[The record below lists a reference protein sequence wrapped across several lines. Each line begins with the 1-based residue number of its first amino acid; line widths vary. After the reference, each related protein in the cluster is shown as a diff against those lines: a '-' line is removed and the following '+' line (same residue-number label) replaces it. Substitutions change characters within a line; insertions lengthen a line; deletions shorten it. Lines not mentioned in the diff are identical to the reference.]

1 MRFGRGE
8 RNVVAKWDNV
18 SDTMS
23 FIQAPPALGNTYK
36 SDVVLRAFLENH
48 LPAEVFREIEPSLRE
63 MGALSGGPLHE
74 LLREDEASVPVLT
87 SWDPWGRRIDRIELT
102 RLWKET
108 LRISAEKGLVALP
121 YERRHGPFSRL
132 HQFAL
137 VHLFEPSSGVTS
149 CPLAMTDGAAKTL
162 FVSGHADLVARAL
175 PRLTA
180 RDPARAW
187 TSGQWMTERIGG
199 SDVAA
204 SETVARLEGD
214 TWRLYGTKWF
224 TSATT
229 SEMALTLARPE
240 GNPPGGKGLALF
252 YLETR
257 DGAGDPNGL
266 VIHRLKDKLG
276 TRMLPTAEL
285 DLVGARAVPV
295 KGLSNG
301 VKNITTMLNTTR
313 TWNAVAAVSGMRRAL
328 DLARDYAAKRVAFGT
343 PLSEKPLHAETLA
356 DLEAL
361 YAGAFLLTFRVV
373 ELLGRE
379 ENDALSER
387 EDGLLRLLTP
397 IAKLTTGKQAILVA
411 SEALEAFGG
420 AGYIEDTGLPRLL
433 RDAQVLP
440 LWEGTTNV
448 LALDLLR
455 ALTKVGGL
463 SPVEREVSRCLAG
476 AGGPL
481 GSAARSASEAV
492 RHAAAWLSRVPDTT
506 VREAGARRFALT
518 VGHALE
524 AALLVAEASHL
535 PDGHPL
541 RHAAARFARFPLDS
555 IRDDAPLEEARAL
568 LGAAEPVPAGPEP

>member
-1 MRFGRGE
+1 
-8 RNVVAKWDNV
+8 
-18 SDTMS
+18 MS
-23 FIQAPPALGNTYK
+23 FFQEPPSLSDPFEG
-36 SDVVLRAFLENH
+36 DVVLRAFLANH
-48 LPAEVFREIEPSLRE
+48 LPAEVLREIEPSLRE
-63 MGALSGGPLHE
+63 MSALAGGPLYE
-74 LLREDEASVPVLT
+74 LLRADEAAEPVLT
-87 SWDPWGRRIDRIELT
+87 SWDPWGRRVDRIELT
-102 RLWKET
+102 RLWKEA

-121 YERRHGPFSRL
+121 YERRHGAFSRL

-137 VHLFEPSSGVTS
+137 VYLFEPSSGVTS

-162 FVSGHADLVARAL
+162 SLSGNAGLASRAL
-175 PRLTA
+175 PRLIT

-199 SDVAA
+199 SDVGA
-204 SETVARLEGD
+204 SETVARRDGD
-214 TWRLYGTKWF
+214 AWRLWGTKWF
-224 TSATT
+224 TSAAT
-229 SEMALTLARPE
+229 SEIALTLARPE

-257 DGAGDPNGL
+257 DEAGNPNGL

-295 KGLSNG
+295 MGLSDG
-301 VKNITTMLNTTR
+301 VKNITTMLNITR
-313 TWNAVAAVSGMRRAL
+313 TWNAVAAVAGMRRAL
-328 DLARDYAAKRVAFGT
+328 DLARDYAGKRAAFGA

-361 YAGAFLLTFRVV
+361 FAGAFLLTFRVV

-379 ENDALSER
+379 ENGALAEGEES
-387 EDGLLRLLTP
+387 LLRLLTP

-455 ALTKVGGL
+455 ALAKTGGL
-463 SPVEREVSRCLAG
+463 APLEREVSRCIAG
-476 AGGPL
+476 VAGPL
-481 GSAARSASEAV
+481 ASAARSAAEAL
-492 RHAAAWLSRVPDTT
+492 RHAAAWLSSASDAADSQVL
-506 VREAGARRFALT
+506 EAGARRFALT
-518 VGHALE
+518 VGRALE
-524 AALLVAEASHL
+524 GALLVAEASRL

-555 IRDDAPLEEARAL
+555 IRDDAPLDEARAL
-568 LGAAEPVPAGPEP
+568 LTPIGSGL

>member
-1 MRFGRGE
+1 
-8 RNVVAKWDNV
+8 
-18 SDTMS
+18 MS
-23 FIQAPPALGNTYK
+23 FIQAPPALGNTYD
-36 SDVVLRAFLENH
+36 SDALLRTYLENH
-48 LPAEVFREIEPSLRE
+48 LPADVLREIEPSLRE
-63 MGALSGGPLHE
+63 MGALSGGPLHD
-74 LLREDEASVPVLT
+74 LLREDEGSIPVLT
-87 SWDPWGRRIDRIELT
+87 SWDPWGNRVDRIELT

-108 LRISAEKGLVALP
+108 LQISARKGLVALP

-162 FVSGHADLVARAL
+162 LVSGNADLAARAL
-175 PRLTA
+175 PHLTA

-199 SDVAA
+199 SDVAP
-204 SETVARLEGD
+204 SETVARLKGE

-240 GNPPGGKGLALF
+240 GNPPGGRGLALF

-257 DGAGDPNGL
+257 DETGLPNGL

-285 DLVGARAVPV
+285 DLVGSRAVPV

-328 DLARDYAAKRVAFGT
+328 DLARDYAGKRVAFGT
-343 PLSEKPLHAETLA
+343 PISEKPLHAETLA

-379 ENDALSER
+379 ESGTLPE
-387 EDGLLRLLTP
+387 EEGGLLRLLTP
-397 IAKLTTGKQAILVA
+397 VAKLTTGKQAIAVA

-455 ALTKVGGL
+455 AISKGRGL
-463 SPVEREVSRCLAG
+463 VPIEREVSRCLAG
-476 AGGPL
+476 AVGPL
-481 GSAARSASEAV
+481 GSAVRAASDAV
-492 RHAAAWLSRVPDTT
+492 RHAADWLSRVPDTT
-506 VREAGARRFALT
+506 ALEAGARRFALT
-518 VGHALE
+518 VGHAMEL
-524 AALLVAEASHL
+524 ALLVQEASRL
-535 PDGHPL
+535 PEGDPL
-541 RHAAARFARFPLDS
+541 RHAAARFALFHLDA
-555 IRDDAPLEEARAL
+555 IRDDAPLEEAGAL
-568 LGAAEPVPAGPEP
+568 LGRAESVPAGRVP

>member
-1 MRFGRGE
+1 
-8 RNVVAKWDNV
+8 
-18 SDTMS
+18 MS
-23 FIQAPPALGNTYK
+23 FIQAPPALGNTFE
-36 SDVVLRAFLENH
+36 SDVVLRAFLANH

-63 MGALSGGPLHE
+63 MGALAGGPLHD

-162 FVSGHADLVARAL
+162 VVSGNAHLAARAL

-187 TSGQWMTERIGG
+187 TSGQWMTERTGG
-199 SDVAA
+199 SDVGV

-214 TWRLYGTKWF
+214 TWQLYGTKWF

-257 DGAGDPNGL
+257 NEAGDPNGI

-295 KGLSNG
+295 DGLSNG
-301 VKNITTMLNTTR
+301 VKSITTMLNMTR

-328 DLARDYAAKRVAFGT
+328 DLARDYAAKRVAFGA

-373 ELLGRE
+373 ELVGRE
-379 ENDALSER
+379 ENDALSDG
-387 EDGLLRLLTP
+387 EDALLRLLTP

-420 AGYIEDTGLPRLL
+420 AGYVEDTGLPRLL

-463 SPVEREVSRCLAG
+463 APVEREVSRCLAG
-476 AGGPL
+476 AAGAAGPL
-481 GSAARSASEAV
+481 GTAARSISEAAK
-492 RHAAAWLSRVPDTT
+492 HAAAWLSRVSDVT
-506 VREAGARRFALT
+506 VLEAGARRFALT

-524 AALLVAEASHL
+524 AALLVAEASRL

-555 IRDDAPLEEARAL
+555 IRDDAPIEEARAL
-568 LGAAEPVPAGPEP
+568 LGFPEPVPAGRET

>member
-1 MRFGRGE
+1 
-8 RNVVAKWDNV
+8 
-18 SDTMS
+18 MS
-23 FIQAPPALGNTYK
+23 FTQAPPSLGNTYE
-36 SDVVLRAFLENH
+36 SDPVLRTFLENH
-48 LPAEVFREIEPSLRE
+48 LPAEVLREIEPSLRE
-63 MGALSGGPLHE
+63 MGSLSGGPLHE

-108 LRISAEKGLVALP
+108 LRMSAEKGLVAIP
-121 YERRHGPFSRL
+121 YERRHGPYSRL

-162 FVSGHADLVARAL
+162 LTSGNADLAARAL

-199 SDVAA
+199 SDVAE

-257 DGAGDPNGL
+257 DEAGDPNGL
-266 VIHRLKDKLG
+266 AIHRLKDKLG

-301 VKNITTMLNTTR
+301 VKNITTMLNMTR

-328 DLARDYAAKRVAFGT
+328 DLARDYAAKRVAFGA
-343 PLSEKPLHAETLA
+343 PLSEKPLHARDSRGPRGALRRGVPPHVPGRRAPRARGKRRSLGGRGRAPPAPDA
-356 DLEAL
+356 DREADDGK
-361 YAGAFLLTFRVV
+361 AGHLRRERGPRGVRRRRIHREHRPSTPSQRRSGPAA
-373 ELLGRE
+373 LGR
-379 ENDALSER
+379 DDER
-387 EDGLLRLLTP
+387 PRPRPPPGAHEGRRARSRRARGLTMPRGSRRTARSRGPERL
-397 IAKLTTGKQAILVA
+397 
-411 SEALEAFGG
+411 GG
-420 AGYIEDTGLPRLL
+420 GPARGRLALPRPGHDGARGRRAAVRPDGGPRPRGRAPRRRGLAPARRTPFAARGRAL
-433 RDAQVLP
+433 RP
-440 LWEGTTNV
+440 LSPRFDPGRR
-448 LALDLLR
+448 AARGGPGASRSRRARPRRAR
-455 ALTKVGGL
+455 ALTA
-463 SPVEREVSRCLAG
+463 SR
-476 AGGPL
+476 
-481 GSAARSASEAV
+481 
-492 RHAAAWLSRVPDTT
+492 T
-506 VREAGARRFALT
+506 
-518 VGHALE
+518 
-524 AALLVAEASHL
+524 
-535 PDGHPL
+535 
-541 RHAAARFARFPLDS
+541 
-555 IRDDAPLEEARAL
+555 
-568 LGAAEPVPAGPEP
+568 

>member
-1 MRFGRGE
+1 MAFFQ
-8 RNVVAKWDNV
+8 D
-18 SDTMS
+18 
-23 FIQAPPALGNTYK
+23 PPALGDPFEE
-36 SDVVLRAFLENH
+36 DVVLRAYLANH
-48 LPAEVFREIEPSLRE
+48 VPPEVLREIEPSLRE
-63 MGALSGGPLHE
+63 MGALASGPLHA

-87 SWDPWGRRIDRIELT
+87 SWDPWGRRVDRIELT

-108 LRISAEKGLVALP
+108 LRISAETGLVALP
-121 YERRHGPFSRL
+121 YERKHGPFSRL

-137 VHLFEPSSGVTS
+137 VYLFEPSSGVTS

-162 FVSGHADLVARAL
+162 LLSGNAALAARAL
-175 PRLTA
+175 PRLTS
-180 RDPARAW
+180 RDAARAW

-199 SDVAA
+199 SDVAR
-204 SETVARLEGD
+204 SETVARPDGD
-214 TWRLYGTKWF
+214 AWRLYGTKFF

-229 SEMALTLARPE
+229 SEIALTLARPE
-240 GNPPGGKGLALF
+240 GNPAGGKGLALF

-257 DGAGDPNGL
+257 DEAGLPNGL

-285 DLVGARAVPV
+285 DLVGTRAVPV
-295 KGLSNG
+295 KGLSDG

-313 TWNAVAAVSGMRRAL
+313 TWNAVAAVAGMRRAL

-343 PLSEKPLHAETLA
+343 PLSAKPLHAETLA
-356 DLEAL
+356 DVEAL
-361 YAGAFLLTFRVV
+361 FAGAFFLTFRVV

-379 ENDALSER
+379 ENGALR
-387 EDGLLRLLTP
+387 EGEEGLLRLLTP

-455 ALTKVGGL
+455 AIRKVGGL
-463 SPVEREVSRCLAG
+463 APLEHEVVRCVAG
-476 AGGPL
+476 AAGPL
-481 GSAARSASEAV
+481 EPAGRRASDAV
-492 RHAAAWLSRVPDTT
+492 RHAALWLSRVPDTAAL
-506 VREAGARRFALT
+506 EAGARRFALT
-518 VGHALE
+518 LGHALE
-524 AALLVAEASHL
+524 AALLVSEASRQ

-541 RHAAARFARFPLDS
+541 RHAAVRLARFPLDA
-555 IRDDAPLEEARAL
+555 IRDDAPLEEAGAL
-568 LGAAEPVPAGPEP
+568 LGALEPVTAGR

>member
-1 MRFGRGE
+1 
-8 RNVVAKWDNV
+8 
-18 SDTMS
+18 MS
-23 FIQAPPALGNTYK
+23 FIQAPPALGNTYD
-36 SDVVLRAFLENH
+36 SDALLRTYLENH
-48 LPAEVFREIEPSLRE
+48 LPAEVLREIEPSLRE
-63 MGALSGGPLHE
+63 MGALAGGPLHE
-74 LLREDEASVPVLT
+74 LFREDEASVPVLT
-87 SWDPWGRRIDRIELT
+87 SWDPWGRRVDRIELT

-108 LRISAEKGLVALP
+108 LQISARKGLVALP

-162 FVSGHADLVARAL
+162 LVSGNADLAARAL
-175 PRLTA
+175 PHLTA

-199 SDVAA
+199 SDVAP
-204 SETVARLEGD
+204 SETVARIEGD

-240 GNPPGGKGLALF
+240 GNPSGGRGLALF

-257 DGAGDPNGL
+257 DEAGLPNGL

-285 DLVGARAVPV
+285 DLVGSRAVPV

-301 VKNITTMLNTTR
+301 VKNITTMLNMTR

-328 DLARDYAAKRVAFGT
+328 DLARDYAGKRVAFGT
-343 PLSEKPLHAETLA
+343 PISEKPLHAETLA

-379 ENDALSER
+379 ESGTLPE
-387 EDGLLRLLTP
+387 EEGGLLRLLTP
-397 IAKLTTGKQAILVA
+397 VAKLTTGKQAIAVA

-455 ALTKVGGL
+455 AISKGRSLV
-463 SPVEREVSRCLAG
+463 PIEREVSRCLAS
-476 AGGPL
+476 AVGPL
-481 GSAARSASEAV
+481 GSAVRAASDAV
-492 RHAAAWLSRVPDTT
+492 RHAADWLSRVPDTT
-506 VREAGARRFALT
+506 ALEAGARRFALT
-518 VGHALE
+518 VGHAMEL
-524 AALLVAEASHL
+524 ALLVHEASRL
-535 PDGHPL
+535 PEGDPL
-541 RHAAARFARFPLDS
+541 RHAAARFARFPLDA
-555 IRDDAPLEEARAL
+555 IRDDAPLEEAGAL
-568 LGAAEPVPAGPEP
+568 LGRAESVPAGRVP

>member
-1 MRFGRGE
+1 MAFFQ
-8 RNVVAKWDNV
+8 D
-18 SDTMS
+18 
-23 FIQAPPALGNTYK
+23 PPALGDPFEE
-36 SDVVLRAFLENH
+36 DVVLRAYLANH
-48 LPAEVFREIEPSLRE
+48 VPPEVLREIEPSLRE
-63 MGALSGGPLHE
+63 MGALASGPLHA

-87 SWDPWGRRIDRIELT
+87 SWDPWGRRVDRIELT

-108 LRISAEKGLVALP
+108 LRISAETGLVALP
-121 YERRHGPFSRL
+121 YERKHGPFSRL

-137 VHLFEPSSGVTS
+137 VYLFEPSSGVTS

-162 FVSGHADLVARAL
+162 LLSGNAALAARAL
-175 PRLTA
+175 PRLTS
-180 RDPARAW
+180 RDAARAW

-199 SDVAA
+199 SDVAR
-204 SETVARLEGD
+204 SETVARPDGD
-214 TWRLYGTKWF
+214 AWRLYGTKFF

-229 SEMALTLARPE
+229 SEIALTLARPE
-240 GNPPGGKGLALF
+240 GNPAGGKGLALF

-257 DGAGDPNGL
+257 DEAGLPNGL

-285 DLVGARAVPV
+285 DLVGTRAVPV
-295 KGLSNG
+295 KGLSDG

-313 TWNAVAAVSGMRRAL
+313 TWNAVAAVAGMRRAL

-343 PLSEKPLHAETLA
+343 PLSAKPLHAETLA
-356 DLEAL
+356 DVEAL
-361 YAGAFLLTFRVV
+361 FAGAFFLTFRVV

-379 ENDALSER
+379 ENGALR
-387 EDGLLRLLTP
+387 EGEEGLLRLLTP

-455 ALTKVGGL
+455 AIRKVGGL
-463 SPVEREVSRCLAG
+463 APLEHEVVRSVAG
-476 AGGPL
+476 AAGPL
-481 GSAARSASEAV
+481 EPAGRRASDAV
-492 RHAAAWLSRVPDTT
+492 RHAALWLSRVPDTAAL
-506 VREAGARRFALT
+506 EAGARRFALT
-518 VGHALE
+518 LGHALE
-524 AALLVAEASHL
+524 AALLVSEASRQ

-541 RHAAARFARFPLDS
+541 RHAAVRLARFPLDA
-555 IRDDAPLEEARAL
+555 IRDDAPLEEAGAL
-568 LGAAEPVPAGPEP
+568 LGALEPVTAGR

>member
-1 MRFGRGE
+1 
-8 RNVVAKWDNV
+8 
-18 SDTMS
+18 MS
-23 FIQAPPALGNTYK
+23 FFQDPPALGDPFEG
-36 SDVVLRAFLENH
+36 DVVLRAYLASH
-48 LPAEVFREIEPSLRE
+48 LPGDILREIEPSLRE
-63 MGALSGGPLHE
+63 MGALARGPLHA
-74 LLREDEASVPVLT
+74 LLREDEGSVPVLT

-121 YERRHGPFSRL
+121 YERRHGPYSRL

-137 VHLFEPSSGVTS
+137 VYLFEPSSGVTS

-162 FVSGHADLVARAL
+162 LVSGNAALAARAL

-180 RDPARAW
+180 RDGARAW

-199 SDVAA
+199 SDVAS
-204 SETVARLEGD
+204 SETVARGD
-214 TWRLYGTKWF
+214 GDVWRLWGTKWF

-240 GNPPGGKGLALF
+240 GNPPGGRGLALF

-257 DGAGDPNGL
+257 DEAGLPNGL

-313 TWNAVAAVSGMRRAL
+313 TWNAVAAISGMRRAL
-328 DLARDYAAKRVAFGT
+328 DLARDYASRRVAFGA
-343 PLSEKPLHAETLA
+343 PLSEKPLHVETLA

-361 YAGAFLLTFRVV
+361 FAGAFLLTFRVV

-379 ENDALSER
+379 ENNSLGEG
-387 EDGLLRLLTP
+387 EEGLLRLLTP
-397 IAKLTTGKQAILVA
+397 IAKLTTGKQAIVVA
-411 SEALEAFGG
+411 SEGLEAFGG

-455 ALTKVGGL
+455 AISKLGGAAPL
-463 SPVEREVSRCLAG
+463 EREVSRCLAG
-476 AGGPL
+476 ARGPL
-481 GSAARSASEAV
+481 ETAARTAAEAL
-492 RHAAAWLSRVPDTT
+492 RHAAAWMARVPDTAAL
-506 VREAGARRFALT
+506 EAGARRFAMTL
-518 VGHALE
+518 GHAVEL
-524 AALLVAEASHL
+524 ALLVSEASRM

-555 IRDDAPLEEARAL
+555 VRDDAPLEEANAL
-568 LGAAEPVPAGPEP
+568 LGAAEPVPAGREP

>member
-1 MRFGRGE
+1 
-8 RNVVAKWDNV
+8 
-18 SDTMS
+18 MS
-23 FIQAPPALGNTYK
+23 FIQAPPSLGDTYA
-36 SDVVLRAFLENH
+36 SDVLLRTFLENH
-48 LPAEVFREIEPSLRE
+48 VPAEVLREIEPSLRE
-63 MGALSGGPLHE
+63 MGALSGGPLHD
-74 LLREDEASVPVLT
+74 LLREDEASIPVLT
-87 SWDPWGRRIDRIELT
+87 SWDPWGRRIDRIDLT

-108 LRISAEKGLVALP
+108 LRISAERGLVALP

-162 FVSGHADLVARAL
+162 VVSGNADLAARAL

-199 SDVAA
+199 SDVGE

-214 TWRLYGTKWF
+214 SWRLYGTKWF

-257 DGAGDPNGL
+257 DEAGNPNGL

-285 DLVGARAVPV
+285 DLVGTRAVPV
-295 KGLSNG
+295 MGLSNG

-328 DLARDYAAKRVAFGT
+328 DLARDYAAKRVAFGA
-343 PLSEKPLHAETLA
+343 PLAGKPLHAETLA
-356 DLEAL
+356 DVEAL

-379 ENDALSER
+379 ENGALSEG
-387 EDGLLRLLTP
+387 EDRLLRILTP
-397 IAKLTTGKQAILVA
+397 IAKLTTGKQAILIA

-420 AGYIEDTGLPRLL
+420 AGYVEDTGLPRLL

-455 ALTKVGGL
+455 AISKTGGL
-463 SPVEREVSRCLAG
+463 GPVEREVTRCLAG
-476 AGGPL
+476 AR
-481 GSAARSASEAV
+481 GSLESVARSISNAV
-492 RHAAAWLSRVPDTT
+492 RHAAAWLSRVPDTAAL
-506 VREAGARRFALT
+506 EAGARRFALT
-518 VGHALE
+518 VGHAVE
-524 AALLVAEASHL
+524 AALLVAEASRM
-535 PDGHPL
+535 PDGHVL
-541 RHAAARFARFPLDS
+541 RHAAARFARFPIDS

-568 LGAAEPVPAGPEP
+568 LGTAEPVPAGREP

>member
-1 MRFGRGE
+1 MGRAAISEATVQPGS
-8 RNVVAKWDNV
+8 WDNV
-18 SDTMS
+18 IGTMP
-23 FIQAPPALGNTYK
+23 FIQAPPAIGNTYE
-36 SDVVLRAFLENH
+36 SDLLLRTFLEVR

-63 MGALSGGPLHE
+63 MGALSGGPLHD

-87 SWDPWGRRIDRIELT
+87 SWDPWGRRIDRIDLT

-108 LRISAEKGLVALP
+108 LRISAEAGLVALP

-162 FVSGHADLVARAL
+162 FLSGNADLAARAL

-180 RDPARAW
+180 RDPALAW

-199 SDVAA
+199 SDVGG
-204 SETVARLEGD
+204 SETVARREGD
-214 TWRLYGTKWF
+214 TWRLHGTKWF

-257 DGAGDPNGL
+257 DESGNPNGL

-295 KGLSNG
+295 MGLKNG
-301 VKNITTMLNTTR
+301 VKNITTMLNITR

-328 DLARDYAAKRVAFGT
+328 DLARDYAAKRVAFGA
-343 PLSEKPLHAETLA
+343 PLSEKPLHVETLA
-356 DLEAL
+356 DIEAL

-379 ENDALSER
+379 ENGALSEG

-420 AGYIEDTGLPRLL
+420 AGYVEDTGLPRLL

-455 ALTKVGGL
+455 AISKGDGL
-463 SPVEREVSRCLAG
+463 APVEREVSRCLAG
-476 AGGPL
+476 AGGAL
-481 GSAARSASEAV
+481 GPAARSVSEAIH
-492 RHAAAWLSRVPDTT
+492 HAAAWLSRVPDTAAL
-506 VREAGARRFALT
+506 EAGARRFALT

-524 AALLVAEASHL
+524 AALLVAEASRQ
-535 PDGHPL
+535 PDGHPV
-541 RHAAARFARFPLDS
+541 RHAAARFARFPIDS
-555 IRDDAPLEEARAL
+555 IRDDAPLEEAEAL
-568 LGAAEPVPAGPEP
+568 LETGLESPQ

>member
-1 MRFGRGE
+1 
-8 RNVVAKWDNV
+8 
-18 SDTMS
+18 MS
-23 FIQAPPALGNTYK
+23 FIQVPPALGNTYE
-36 SDVVLRAFLENH
+36 SDALLRTFLENR
-48 LPAEVFREIEPSLRE
+48 LPTEVFREIEPSLRE
-63 MGALSGGPLHE
+63 MGALSGGPLHD
-74 LLREDEASVPVLT
+74 LFFEDQASIPVLT
-87 SWDPWGRRIDRIELT
+87 SWDPWGRRIDRIDLT
-102 RLWKET
+102 PLWKET

-137 VHLFEPSSGVTS
+137 VQLFEPSSGVTS

-162 FVSGHADLVARAL
+162 VVSGNADLAARAL

-180 RDPARAW
+180 RNPALAW

-199 SDVAA
+199 SDVGE

-214 TWRLYGTKWF
+214 SWRLYGTKWF

-252 YLETR
+252 YLEIR
-257 DGAGDPNGL
+257 DEAGNPNGL
-266 VIHRLKDKLG
+266 LIHRLKDKLG

-285 DLVGARAVPV
+285 DLVGARAIPV
-295 KGLSNG
+295 MGLTNG
-301 VKNITTMLNTTR
+301 VKNITTMLNMTR

-328 DLARDYAAKRVAFGT
+328 DLARDYASKRVAFGA

-356 DLEAL
+356 DIEAL

-379 ENDALSER
+379 ENGALLEG
-387 EDGLLRLLTP
+387 EEGLLRLLTP
-397 IAKLTTGKQAILVA
+397 IAKLTTGKQAIVIA

-420 AGYIEDTGLPRLL
+420 AGYVEDTGLPRLL

-448 LALDLLR
+448 LSLDLLR
-455 ALTKVGGL
+455 AISKAGGL
-463 SPVEREVSRCLAG
+463 APVEREVSRCLAG
-476 AGGPL
+476 ARGPL
-481 GSAARSASEAV
+481 EPVARSISNAV

-506 VREAGARRFALT
+506 VLEAGARRFALT
-518 VGHALE
+518 VGHAVE
-524 AALLVAEASHL
+524 AALLVAEASRT

-541 RHAAARFARFPLDS
+541 RHAAARFARFPIDS

-568 LGAAEPVPAGPEP
+568 LRAAEPVPAGREP

>member
-1 MRFGRGE
+1 
-8 RNVVAKWDNV
+8 
-18 SDTMS
+18 MS
-23 FIQAPPALGNTYK
+23 FFQEPPSLGDPFAR
-36 SDVVLRAFLENH
+36 DVVLRAFLANH
-48 LPAEVFREIEPSLRE
+48 LPAEVLAEIEPSLRE
-63 MGALSGGPLHE
+63 MSGLASGPLYE
-74 LLREDEASVPVLT
+74 LLRADEGALPVLT
-87 SWDPWGRRIDRIELT
+87 SWDPWGRRVDRIELT
-102 RLWKET
+102 HLWKET
-108 LRISAEKGLVALP
+108 LRISAEKGLVAIP
-121 YERRHGPFSRL
+121 YERRHGAFSRV

-162 FVSGHADLVARAL
+162 SVSGNARLAARAL
-175 PRLTA
+175 PRLTT

-199 SDVAA
+199 SDVGA
-204 SETVARLEGD
+204 SQTVARLESD
-214 TWRLYGTKWF
+214 VWRLYGTKWF

-229 SEMALTLARPE
+229 AEIALTLARPE

-257 DGAGDPNGL
+257 DESGNPNGL

-285 DLVGARAVPV
+285 DLAGARSIPV
-295 KGLSNG
+295 KGLSDG
-301 VKNITTMLNTTR
+301 VKNITPMLNITR

-343 PLSEKPLHAETLA
+343 TLSEKPLHAETLA

-379 ENDALSER
+379 ENDALL
-387 EDGLLRLLTP
+387 DGEGALLRLLTP
-397 IAKLTTGKQAILVA
+397 IAKLTTGKQAIVVA

-420 AGYIEDTGLPRLL
+420 AGYVEDTGLPRLL

-455 ALTKVGGL
+455 ALTKAGGMAPL
-463 SPVEREVSRCLAG
+463 EREVSRCAAG
-476 AGGPL
+476 AAGPL
-481 GSAARSASEAV
+481 ASAARSATDAV
-492 RHAAAWLSRVPDTT
+492 RHAAAWLTRVTDSVDSTAL
-506 VREAGARRFALT
+506 EAGARRFALT
-518 VGHALE
+518 AGHAVE
-524 AALLVAEASHL
+524 AALLVAEASRL

-555 IRDDAPLEEARAL
+555 IRDDAALEEARAL
-568 LGAAEPVPAGPEP
+568 LGRAENPAIARR

>member
-1 MRFGRGE
+1 MPFFQ
-8 RNVVAKWDNV
+8 D
-18 SDTMS
+18 
-23 FIQAPPALGNTYK
+23 PPALGDPFEG
-36 SDVVLRAFLENH
+36 DVVLRAFLAH
-48 LPAEVFREIEPSLRE
+48 HVPPQVLQEIEPSLRE
-63 MGALSGGPLHE
+63 MGALASGPLHD

-87 SWDPWGRRIDRIELT
+87 SWDPWGRRVDRIQLT

-108 LRISAEKGLVALP
+108 LRISAEKGLVAIP
-121 YERRHGPFSRL
+121 YERRHGPYSRL

-149 CPLAMTDGAAKTL
+149 CPLAMTDGAARTL
-162 FVSGHADLVARAL
+162 LVSGHADLAARAL
-175 PRLTA
+175 PHLTA
-180 RDPARAW
+180 RDPTRAW

-199 SDVAA
+199 SDVAS
-204 SETVARLEGD
+204 SETEARLEGGA
-214 TWRLYGTKWF
+214 WRLYGTKWF

-240 GNPPGGKGLALF
+240 GSPPGGKGLALF

-257 DGAGDPNGL
+257 DEAGNPNGI

-285 DLVGARAVPV
+285 DLVGALAVPV
-295 KGLSNG
+295 KGLSDG
-301 VKNITTMLNTTR
+301 VKNITTMLNVTR

-328 DLARDYAAKRVAFGT
+328 DLARDYAARRVAFGA
-343 PLSEKPLHAETLA
+343 PLSAKPLHAETLA

-361 YAGAFLLTFRVV
+361 HAGAFLLAFRVV

-379 ENDALSER
+379 ENGALSAD

-397 IAKLTTGKQAILVA
+397 IAKLTTGKQAIVVA

-420 AGYIEDTGLPRLL
+420 AGYVEDTGLPRLL

-455 ALTKVGGL
+455 ALAKGTGL
-463 SPVEREVSRCLAG
+463 APVEAEVARCLAG
-476 AGGPL
+476 AGGL
-481 GSAARSASEAV
+481 GSAARRASEAV
-492 RHAAAWLSRVPDTT
+492 RHAAAWLSRAPDSEAL
-506 VREAGARRFALT
+506 EAGARRFALT

-524 AALLVAEASHL
+524 AALLVAEASRL
-535 PDGHPL
+535 PEGHPL

-568 LGAAEPVPAGPEP
+568 LGAAEPAPAAR

>member
-1 MRFGRGE
+1 
-8 RNVVAKWDNV
+8 
-18 SDTMS
+18 MS
-23 FIQAPPALGNTYK
+23 FIQAPPALGNTYEGD
-36 SDVVLRAFLENH
+36 SILRTYLENR

-87 SWDPWGRRIDRIELT
+87 SWDPWGRRIDRIDLT

-108 LRISAEKGLVALP
+108 LRISAEAGLVALP
-121 YERRHGPFSRL
+121 YERRQGPFSRL

-149 CPLAMTDGAAKTL
+149 CSLAMTDGAAKTL
-162 FVSGHADLVARAL
+162 FLSGNADLAARAL

-180 RDPARAW
+180 RDPALAW

-199 SDVAA
+199 SDVGG

-240 GNPPGGKGLALF
+240 GNPPGGRGLALF

-257 DGAGDPNGL
+257 DESGEPNGL

-295 KGLSNG
+295 MGLTNG
-301 VKNITTMLNTTR
+301 VKNITMMLNTTR

-328 DLARDYAAKRVAFGT
+328 DLARDYAAKRAAFGA
-343 PLSEKPLHAETLA
+343 PLAEKPLHVETLA
-356 DLEAL
+356 DIEAL

-379 ENDALSER
+379 ENGALSEG
-387 EDGLLRLLTP
+387 EDGVLRLLTP
-397 IAKLTTGKQAILVA
+397 IAKLTTGKQAILIA

-420 AGYIEDTGLPRLL
+420 AGYVEDTGLPRLL

-455 ALTKVGGL
+455 AISKGDGL
-463 SPVEREVSRCLAG
+463 APIEREVERCLAG
-476 AGGPL
+476 AGGML
-481 GSAARSASEAV
+481 GAASRRVSEAI
-492 RHAAAWLSRVPDTT
+492 RHASAWLSRVPDTAT
-506 VREAGARRFALT
+506 LEAGARRFALT

-524 AALLVAEASHL
+524 AALLVAEASRR

-541 RHAAARFARFPLDS
+541 RLAAARFARFPLDS
-555 IRDDAPLEEARAL
+555 IRDDAPLDEARAL
-568 LGAAEPVPAGPEP
+568 LEAGTRIPAVTRS

>member
-1 MRFGRGE
+1 MAFFQ
-8 RNVVAKWDNV
+8 D
-18 SDTMS
+18 
-23 FIQAPPALGNTYK
+23 PPALGDPFEE
-36 SDVVLRAFLENH
+36 DVVLRAYLANH
-48 LPAEVFREIEPSLRE
+48 VPPEVLREIEPSLRE
-63 MGALSGGPLHE
+63 MGALASGPLHA

-87 SWDPWGRRIDRIELT
+87 SWDPWGRRVDRIELT

-108 LRISAEKGLVALP
+108 LRISAETGLVALP
-121 YERRHGPFSRL
+121 YERKHGPFSRL

-137 VHLFEPSSGVTS
+137 VYLFEPSSGVTS

-162 FVSGHADLVARAL
+162 LLSGNAALAARAL
-175 PRLTA
+175 PRLTS
-180 RDPARAW
+180 RDAARAW

-199 SDVAA
+199 SDVAR
-204 SETVARLEGD
+204 SETVARPDGD
-214 TWRLYGTKWF
+214 AWRLYGTKFF

-229 SEMALTLARPE
+229 SEIALTLARPE
-240 GNPPGGKGLALF
+240 GNPAGGKGLALF
-252 YLETR
+252 YLETS
-257 DGAGDPNGL
+257 DEAGLPNGL

-285 DLVGARAVPV
+285 DLVGTRAVPV
-295 KGLSNG
+295 KGLSDG

-313 TWNAVAAVSGMRRAL
+313 TWNAVAAVAGMRRAL

-343 PLSEKPLHAETLA
+343 PLSAKPLHAETLA
-356 DLEAL
+356 DVEAL
-361 YAGAFLLTFRVV
+361 FAGAFFLTFRVV

-379 ENDALSER
+379 ENGALR
-387 EDGLLRLLTP
+387 EGEEGLLRLLTP

-455 ALTKVGGL
+455 AIRKVGGL
-463 SPVEREVSRCLAG
+463 APLEHEVVRSVAG
-476 AGGPL
+476 AAGPL
-481 GSAARSASEAV
+481 EPAGRRASDAV
-492 RHAAAWLSRVPDTT
+492 RHAALWLSRVPDTAAL
-506 VREAGARRFALT
+506 EAGARRFALT
-518 VGHALE
+518 LGHALE
-524 AALLVAEASHL
+524 AALLVSEASRQ

-541 RHAAARFARFPLDS
+541 RHAAVRLARFPLDA
-555 IRDDAPLEEARAL
+555 IRDDAPLEEAGAL
-568 LGAAEPVPAGPEP
+568 LGALEPVTAGR

>member
-1 MRFGRGE
+1 
-8 RNVVAKWDNV
+8 
-18 SDTMS
+18 MS
-23 FIQAPPALGNTYK
+23 FIQAPPALGNTYE
-36 SDVVLRAFLENH
+36 SDALLRTFLENH
-48 LPAEVFREIEPSLRE
+48 LPAEVLREIEPSLTE

-162 FVSGHADLVARAL
+162 VVSENADLAARAL

-199 SDVAA
+199 SDVGE
-204 SETVARLEGD
+204 SETVARLEGG
-214 TWRLYGTKWF
+214 TWRLYGNKWF

-257 DGAGDPNGL
+257 NETGEPNGL

-285 DLVGARAVPV
+285 DLVGTRAMPV
-295 KGLSNG
+295 MGLTNG
-301 VKNITTMLNTTR
+301 VKNITTMLNMTR

-328 DLARDYAAKRVAFGT
+328 DLARDYASKRVAFGA
-343 PLSEKPLHAETLA
+343 PLAEKPLHAETLA
-356 DLEAL
+356 DIEAL

-379 ENDALSER
+379 ENGALCEG

-397 IAKLTTGKQAILVA
+397 IAKLTTGKQAIVIA

-420 AGYIEDTGLPRLL
+420 AGYVEDTGLPRLL

-448 LALDLLR
+448 LSLDLLR
-455 ALTKVGGL
+455 AISKAGGL
-463 SPVEREVSRCLAG
+463 APVEREISRCLA
-476 AGGPL
+476 AVP
-481 GSAARSASEAV
+481 GSLEPAARSISNTF

-506 VREAGARRFALT
+506 TLEAGARRFALT
-518 VGHALE
+518 VGHAVE
-524 AALLVAEASHL
+524 GALLVAEASRM
-535 PDGHPL
+535 PDEHPL
-541 RHAAARFARFPLDS
+541 RHAAARFARFPIDS

-568 LGAAEPVPAGPEP
+568 RDLSFDPGRRAAGAPS

>member
-1 MRFGRGE
+1 
-8 RNVVAKWDNV
+8 
-18 SDTMS
+18 MS
-23 FIQAPPALGNTYK
+23 FFQEPPALGNLYEG
-36 SDVVLRAFLENH
+36 DAVLRAFLANH
-48 LPAEVFREIEPSLRE
+48 LPAEVLREIEPSLRE
-63 MGALSGGPLHE
+63 MSALAGGPLYE
-74 LLREDEASVPVLT
+74 LLRADESAEPVLT
-87 SWDPWGRRIDRIELT
+87 SWDPWGRRVDRIELT

-121 YERRHGPFSRL
+121 YERRHGAFSRL

-137 VHLFEPSSGVTS
+137 VYLFEPSSGVTS

-162 FVSGHADLVARAL
+162 SLSGNAGLASRAL
-175 PRLTA
+175 PRLIT

-199 SDVAA
+199 SDVGA

-214 TWRLYGTKWF
+214 AWRLWGTKWF
-224 TSATT
+224 TSAAT
-229 SEMALTLARPE
+229 SEIALTLARPE

-257 DGAGDPNGL
+257 DEAGNPNGL
-266 VIHRLKDKLG
+266 VVHRLKDKLG

-285 DLVGARAVPV
+285 DLVGARAVAV
-295 KGLSNG
+295 KGLTDG
-301 VKNITTMLNTTR
+301 VKNITTMLNITR

-328 DLARDYAAKRVAFGT
+328 DLARDYAGKRVAFGG

-361 YAGAFLLTFRVV
+361 FAGAFFLTFRVV

-379 ENDALSER
+379 ENGALAEGEES
-387 EDGLLRLLTP
+387 LLRLLTP

-455 ALTKVGGL
+455 ALGKAGGL
-463 SPVEREVSRCLAG
+463 APIEREVSRCIAG
-476 AGGPL
+476 AAGPL
-481 GSAARSASEAV
+481 ASAARSAAEGV
-492 RHAAAWLSRVPDTT
+492 RHAGAWLSRTSDPQAL
-506 VREAGARRFALT
+506 EAGARRFALT

-524 AALLVAEASHL
+524 AALLVGEASRL
-535 PDGHPL
+535 PDGHPV
-541 RHAAARFARFPLDS
+541 RHAAARFARVPLDS
-555 IRDDAPLEEARAL
+555 IRDAAPLEEARAL
-568 LGAAEPVPAGPEP
+568 LGTAEPVPTGRGKP

>member
-1 MRFGRGE
+1 
-8 RNVVAKWDNV
+8 
-18 SDTMS
+18 MS
-23 FIQAPPALGNTYK
+23 FLQAPPALGNTYE
-36 SDVVLRAFLENH
+36 SDILLRTWLENR
-48 LPAEVFREIEPSLRE
+48 LPAEVFREIEPSLRQ

-74 LLREDEASVPVLT
+74 LLREDEASIPVLT
-87 SWDPWGRRIDRIELT
+87 SWDPWGRRIDRIDLT

-108 LRISAEKGLVALP
+108 LRIAAEAGLVALP
-121 YERRHGPFSRL
+121 YERRHGAFSRL

-162 FVSGHADLVARAL
+162 VVSGNADLAARAL

-180 RDPARAW
+180 RDPSGAW

-199 SDVAA
+199 SDVGE
-204 SETVARLEGD
+204 SETVARLEAGA
-214 TWRLYGTKWF
+214 WRLYGTKWF

-257 DGAGDPNGL
+257 DESGNPNGL
-266 VIHRLKDKLG
+266 LIHRLKDKLG

-295 KGLSNG
+295 MGLTNG
-301 VKNITTMLNTTR
+301 VKNITTMLNMTR

-328 DLARDYAAKRVAFGT
+328 DLARDYAAKRVAFGA

-379 ENDALSER
+379 ENGALAEG
-387 EDGLLRLLTP
+387 EDGLFRLLTP

-420 AGYIEDTGLPRLL
+420 AGYVEDTGLPRLL

-455 ALTKVGGL
+455 AISKGGGL
-463 SPVEREVSRCLAG
+463 APVEREVSRCLAT
-476 AGGPL
+476 AGGAL
-481 GSAARSASEAV
+481 GPAARSISAAV
-492 RHAAAWLSRVPDTT
+492 RHAAAWLSRVPDTAT
-506 VREAGARRFALT
+506 LEAGARRFALT

-524 AALLVAEASHL
+524 AALLVAEASRL

-541 RHAAARFARFPLDS
+541 RHAAARFARFALDS

-568 LGAAEPVPAGPEP
+568 LSTAETAPAGR

>member
-1 MRFGRGE
+1 MP
-8 RNVVAKWDNV
+8 
-18 SDTMS
+18 
-23 FIQAPPALGNTYK
+23 FIQAPPAIGNTYE
-36 SDVVLRAFLENH
+36 SDLLLRTFLEVR

-63 MGALSGGPLHE
+63 MGAVSGGPLHE

-87 SWDPWGRRIDRIELT
+87 SWDPWGRRIDRIDLT

-162 FVSGHADLVARAL
+162 FLSGNADLAARAL

-180 RDPARAW
+180 RDPALAW

-199 SDVAA
+199 SDVGG

-214 TWRLYGTKWF
+214 TWRLHGTKWF

-257 DGAGDPNGL
+257 DESGEPNGL

-295 KGLSNG
+295 MGLRNG
-301 VKNITTMLNTTR
+301 VKNITTMLNMTR

-328 DLARDYAAKRVAFGT
+328 DLARDYASKRAAFGA
-343 PLSEKPLHAETLA
+343 PLSQKPLHVETLA
-356 DLEAL
+356 DIEAL

-379 ENDALSER
+379 ENGALSEG

-420 AGYIEDTGLPRLL
+420 AGYVEDTGLPRLL

-455 ALTKVGGL
+455 AISKGDGL
-463 SPVEREVSRCLAG
+463 APVEREVSRCLAG
-476 AGGPL
+476 AGGAL
-481 GSAARSASEAV
+481 GPAARSVSESI
-492 RHAAAWLSRVPDTT
+492 RHAAAWLSRAPDTAAL
-506 VREAGARRFALT
+506 EAGARRFALT

-524 AALLVAEASHL
+524 AALLVAEASRL
-535 PDGHPL
+535 PGGHPV
-541 RHAAARFARFPLDS
+541 RHAAARFARFPIDS
-555 IRDDAPLEEARAL
+555 IRDDAPLEEARGL
-568 LGAAEPVPAGPEP
+568 LGSGVFVPAGRKS

>member
-1 MRFGRGE
+1 M
-8 RNVVAKWDNV
+8 
-18 SDTMS
+18 T
-23 FIQAPPALGNTYK
+23 FIQAPPALGNTYE
-36 SDVVLRAFLENH
+36 SDALLRAFLENH
-48 LPAEVFREIEPSLRE
+48 VPAGVLREIEPSLRE

-74 LLREDEASVPVLT
+74 LLREDEAAIPVLT

-108 LRISAEKGLVALP
+108 LRISAEKGLVAIP

-162 FVSGHADLVARAL
+162 VTSGNADLAARAL

-199 SDVAA
+199 SDVGE
-204 SETVARLEGD
+204 SETVARPEGG
-214 TWRLYGTKWF
+214 TWRLYGNKWF

-252 YLETR
+252 YLEIR
-257 DGAGDPNGL
+257 DEAGEPNGL

-295 KGLSNG
+295 MGLVNG
-301 VKNITTMLNTTR
+301 VKNITTMLNMTR

-328 DLARDYAAKRVAFGT
+328 DLARDWAAKRVAFGAHLT
-343 PLSEKPLHAETLA
+343 EKPLHAETLA
-356 DLEAL
+356 DIEAL

-379 ENDALSER
+379 ENGALSDGE
-387 EDGLLRLLTP
+387 EGLLRLLTP
-397 IAKLTTGKQAILVA
+397 IAKLTTGKQAIVIA

-448 LALDLLR
+448 LSLDLLR
-455 ALTKVGGL
+455 ATSKGEGL
-463 SPVEREVSRCLAG
+463 APVEREISRCLAE
-476 AGGPL
+476 ARGPL
-481 GSAARSASEAV
+481 EPAARSISGAL
-492 RHAAAWLSRVPDTT
+492 RHAAAWLSRVPDTAAL
-506 VREAGARRFALT
+506 EAGARRFALT
-518 VGHALE
+518 VGHAVE
-524 AALLVAEASHL
+524 AALLVAEASRM

-541 RHAAARFARFPLDS
+541 RHAAARFVRLPIDS

-568 LGAAEPVPAGPEP
+568 LGAAMPVLAGREP

>member
-1 MRFGRGE
+1 
-8 RNVVAKWDNV
+8 
-18 SDTMS
+18 
-23 FIQAPPALGNTYK
+23 
-36 SDVVLRAFLENH
+36 
-48 LPAEVFREIEPSLRE
+48 
-63 MGALSGGPLHE
+63 
-74 LLREDEASVPVLT
+74 
-87 SWDPWGRRIDRIELT
+87 
-102 RLWKET
+102 
-108 LRISAEKGLVALP
+108 
-121 YERRHGPFSRL
+121 
-132 HQFAL
+132 
-137 VHLFEPSSGVTS
+137 
-149 CPLAMTDGAAKTL
+149 
-162 FVSGHADLVARAL
+162 
-175 PRLTA
+175 
-180 RDPARAW
+180 
-187 TSGQWMTERIGG
+187 
-199 SDVAA
+199 VAA

-257 DGAGDPNGL
+257 DEAGDPNGL

-328 DLARDYAAKRVAFGT
+328 DLARDYAAKRVAFGA
-343 PLSEKPLHAETLA
+343 PLSEMPLHAETLA

-379 ENDALSER
+379 ENDALSEG

-463 SPVEREVSRCLAG
+463 APVEREVSRCLAG

-506 VREAGARRFALT
+506 VLEAGARRFALT

-524 AALLVAEASHL
+524 AALLVAEASPL

-541 RHAAARFARFPLDS
+541 RHAAARFARVPLDS

-568 LGAAEPVPAGPEP
+568 LGAAEPVPAGRSPDRIFTAS

>member
-1 MRFGRGE
+1 
-8 RNVVAKWDNV
+8 
-18 SDTMS
+18 
-23 FIQAPPALGNTYK
+23 
-36 SDVVLRAFLENH
+36 
-48 LPAEVFREIEPSLRE
+48 
-63 MGALSGGPLHE
+63 
-74 LLREDEASVPVLT
+74 
-87 SWDPWGRRIDRIELT
+87 
-102 RLWKET
+102 
-108 LRISAEKGLVALP
+108 
-121 YERRHGPFSRL
+121 
-132 HQFAL
+132 
-137 VHLFEPSSGVTS
+137 
-149 CPLAMTDGAAKTL
+149 
-162 FVSGHADLVARAL
+162 
-175 PRLTA
+175 
-180 RDPARAW
+180 
-187 TSGQWMTERIGG
+187 MTERIGG
-199 SDVAA
+199 SDVGA

-229 SEMALTLARPE
+229 SEMAMTLARPE

-257 DGAGDPNGL
+257 DEAGDPNGL

-301 VKNITTMLNTTR
+301 VKNITTMLNMTR

-379 ENDALSER
+379 ENDALSEG
-387 EDGLLRLLTP
+387 EDALLRLLTP
-397 IAKLTTGKQAILVA
+397 IAKLTTGKQAIVVA

-420 AGYIEDTGLPRLL
+420 AGYVEDTGLPRLL

-463 SPVEREVSRCLAG
+463 APVEREISRCLAG

-481 GSAARSASEAV
+481 GSAARSAAEAI
-492 RHAAAWLSRVPDTT
+492 RHAAAWLSRVPDAT
-506 VREAGARRFALT
+506 VLEAGARRFALT

-524 AALLVAEASHL
+524 AALLVAEASRL

-555 IRDDAPLEEARAL
+555 IRDDSPLEEARAL
-568 LGAAEPVPAGPEP
+568 LGAAEPVPAGRER

>member
-1 MRFGRGE
+1 
-8 RNVVAKWDNV
+8 
-18 SDTMS
+18 MS
-23 FIQAPPALGNTYK
+23 FTQIPPALGNTYE
-36 SDVVLRAFLENH
+36 SDVVLRAFLERH
-48 LPAEVFREIEPSLRE
+48 LPGEVLREIEPSLRE
-63 MGALSGGPLHE
+63 MGRLSGGPLHE
-74 LLREDEASVPVLT
+74 LFREDEASVPVLT

-108 LRISAEKGLVALP
+108 LRISAETGLVALP
-121 YERRHGPFSRL
+121 YERRHGPYSRL

-162 FVSGHADLVARAL
+162 LVSANAQLAARAL

-199 SDVAA
+199 SDVGE
-204 SETVARLEGD
+204 SETVARLEGGA
-214 TWRLYGTKWF
+214 WRLYGTKWF

-240 GNPPGGKGLALF
+240 GNPAGGKGLALF

-257 DGAGDPNGL
+257 DEAGDPNGL

-285 DLVGARAVPV
+285 DLAGALAIPV
-295 KGLSNG
+295 KGLSDG
-301 VKNITTMLNTTR
+301 VKNITTMLNMTR

-379 ENDALSER
+379 ENGALSEG
-387 EDGLLRLLTP
+387 EAPLLRLLTP
-397 IAKLTTGKQAILVA
+397 IAKLTTAKQAIFVA

-420 AGYIEDTGLPRLL
+420 AGYIENTGFPRLL

-455 ALTKVGGL
+455 ALAKVGGL
-463 SPVEREVSRCLAG
+463 APVEREISRCLSEAG
-476 AGGPL
+476 EPL
-481 GSAARSASEAV
+481 SSAARGISEAV
-492 RHAAAWLSRVPDTT
+492 RHAASWLSRAPDTA
-506 VREAGARRFALT
+506 VLEGGARRLALT

-524 AALLVAEASHL
+524 GALLVAEASRL
-535 PDGHPL
+535 PDGHPV

-568 LGAAEPVPAGPEP
+568 LGAAEPVPAGREP